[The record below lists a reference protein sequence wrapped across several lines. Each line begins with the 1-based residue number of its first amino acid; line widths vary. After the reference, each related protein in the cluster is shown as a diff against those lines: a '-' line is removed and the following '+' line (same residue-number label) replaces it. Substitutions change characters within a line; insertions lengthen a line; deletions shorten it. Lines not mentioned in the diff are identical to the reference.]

1 MNKLGCLCKVPL
13 FNPLTM
19 NEKNNIRCLLHHKT
33 FQKGE
38 LIFSPGD
45 QEQLSIVASG
55 AMRIYRIS
63 KTGKEQFIRIVKEG
77 EYDGENYLFGLINDS
92 LYGEAIKET
101 KVCILYKTEFN
112 KLIELY
118 PQLSCRLLQLN
129 ARKTVELERQL
140 ELLALDRIEDRL
152 ALYISRLS
160 PLPTI
165 IEDEIVT
172 LPLSMKELAN
182 YLATSP
188 ETISRK
194 FKNFQ
199 ERKLIIRKGKKVT
212 LLKTFW
218 NEFNFL

>member
-19 NEKNNIRCLLHHKT
+19 NEKNNIQCLLHHKT

-182 YLATSP
+182 YLSLAL
-188 ETISRK
+188 
-194 FKNFQ
+194 
-199 ERKLIIRKGKKVT
+199 KLFLVN
-212 LLKTFW
+212 LKTFKKE
-218 NEFNFL
+218 NLLFGKEKK

>member
-1 MNKLGCLCKVPL
+1 M
-13 FNPLTM
+13 
-19 NEKNNIRCLLHHKT
+19 
-33 FQKGE
+33 
-38 LIFSPGD
+38 
-45 QEQLSIVASG
+45 
-55 AMRIYRIS
+55 
-63 KTGKEQFIRIVKEG
+63 
-77 EYDGENYLFGLINDS
+77 
-92 LYGEAIKET
+92 
-101 KVCILYKTEFN
+101 
-112 KLIELY
+112 
-118 PQLSCRLLQLN
+118 LQLN

-194 FKNFQ
+194 LKNFQ